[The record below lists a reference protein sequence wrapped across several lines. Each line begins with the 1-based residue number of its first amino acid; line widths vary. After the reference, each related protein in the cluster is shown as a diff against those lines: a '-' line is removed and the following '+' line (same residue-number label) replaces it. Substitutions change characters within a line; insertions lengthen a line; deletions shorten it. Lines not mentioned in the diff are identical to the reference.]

1 MKGFAQKQLC
11 AKDNKIGKVKITGK
25 IKAIKLR

>member
-1 MKGFAQKQLC
+1 M
-11 AKDNKIGKVKITGK
+11 IGK